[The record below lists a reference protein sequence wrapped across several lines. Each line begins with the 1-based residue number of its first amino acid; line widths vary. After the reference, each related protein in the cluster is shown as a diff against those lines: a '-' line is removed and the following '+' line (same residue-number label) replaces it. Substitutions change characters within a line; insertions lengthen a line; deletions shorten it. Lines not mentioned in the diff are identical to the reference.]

1 MYSLDSTNWIGS
13 VGRARKSALLVA
25 ASATMLALR
34 ATAQVPVGDTSRKSP
49 DTSLRR
55 APIDPTLLKPGSFVY
70 DMSLERDASTTP
82 LGSRTVSATT
92 TSYAGSPAWLLL
104 ETRIGDRIAATDSL
118 FVDPSLHPM
127 HWSAMMGQAR
137 LAAEFRGD
145 SAYGATSGPPGHR
158 SVVMALPPRTVV
170 SGAMLE
176 SILRIAPIQV
186 GWEDTV
192 ATLSVSLTGA
202 SVSPTRMYVVGED
215 RVRVP
220 AGTFDCWVV
229 GVQTEGSKGLYW
241 VTKSDPIVVRS
252 TLDVPALG
260 GAQLVSALTR
270 IAR

>member
-1 MYSLDSTNWIGS
+1 MA
-13 VGRARKSALLVA
+13 RAHRRLAVA
-25 ASATMLALR
+25 ASIATLLAGHGV
-34 ATAQVPVGDTSRKSP
+34 AQVPVGDTSRKP
-49 DTSLRR
+49 PVDTSRKSS
-55 APIDPTLLKPGSFVY
+55 IDPTLLKPASFVY

-82 LGSRTVSATT
+82 LGTRTVSVATT
-92 TSYAGSPAWLLL
+92 PYAGSPAWLML
-104 ETRIGDRIAATDSL
+104 ETRVGERIAATDSL
-118 FVDPSLHPM
+118 FVDPSLHPL
-127 HWSAMMGQAR
+127 HWTAILGQAR

-145 SAYGATSGPPGHR
+145 SAYGATSGPPGR
-158 SVVMALPPRTVV
+158 RQIVMTVPPRTMV

-215 RVRVP
+215 RVVVP

-229 GVQTEGSKGLYW
+229 AVQSEGSKGLYW
-241 VTKSDPIVVRS
+241 VTKRDPIIVRS

>member
-1 MYSLDSTNWIGS
+1 MVRGPKRL
-13 VGRARKSALLVA
+13 ALVA
-25 ASATMLALR
+25 SIATLLAGHGS
-34 ATAQVPVGDTSRKSP
+34 AQVPVGDTSRKP
-49 DTSLRR
+49 PVDTSQRR
-55 APIDPTLLKPGSFVY
+55 SSIDPTLLKPGAFVY

-82 LGSRTVSATT
+82 LGSRTVSMVTMP
-92 TSYAGSPAWLLL
+92 YAGSPAWLLL
-104 ETRIGDRIAATDSL
+104 ETRVGERIAATDSL
-118 FVDPSLHPM
+118 FVDPSLHPL
-127 HWSAMMGQAR
+127 HWTALLGPAR

-145 SAYGATSGPPGHR
+145 SAYGATSGPPGRR
-158 SVVMALPPRTVV
+158 SIAMPVPPRTMV

-202 SVSPTRMYVVGED
+202 SVSPTRIYVVGED
-215 RVRVP
+215 RVTVP

-229 GVQTEGSKGLYW
+229 AAQSEGSKGLYW
-241 VTKSDPIVVRS
+241 VTKRDPIVVRS

-260 GAQLVSALTR
+260 GAQLVSALSR

>member
-1 MYSLDSTNWIGS
+1 MA
-13 VGRARKSALLVA
+13 RASRHLTLA
-25 ASATMLALR
+25 ASIATLLAGR
-34 ATAQVPVGDTSRKSP
+34 GVAQVPVGDTSRKP
-49 DTSLRR
+49 
-55 APIDPTLLKPGSFVY
+55 PIDTTQRRLSIDPLLLKAGAFVY

-82 LGSRTVSATT
+82 LGSRTMSAATVP
-92 TSYAGSPAWLLL
+92 YAGSPAWLLL
-104 ETRIGDRIAATDSL
+104 ETRVGDRIAATDSL
-118 FVDPSLHPM
+118 FVDPSLHPL
-127 HWSAMMGQAR
+127 HWTALLGQAR

-145 SAYGATSGPPGHR
+145 SAYGATSGPPGRR
-158 SVVMALPPRTVV
+158 SIVMVVPPRTIV

-215 RVRVP
+215 RVVVP

-229 GVQTEGSKGLYW
+229 AVQSEGSKGLYW
-241 VTKSDPIVVRS
+241 VTKRDPIVVRS

-260 GAQLVSALTR
+260 GAQLVSALSR

>member
-1 MYSLDSTNWIGS
+1 VAL
-13 VGRARKSALLVA
+13 VALLCV
-25 ASATMLALR
+25 R
-34 ATAQVPVGDTSRKSP
+34 GGAQVPVGDTSRKP
-49 DTSLRR
+49 PVDTSRKS
-55 APIDPTLLKPGSFVY
+55 AIDPRLLTPGAFVY

-82 LGSRTVSATT
+82 LGSRTVSVSTT
-92 TSYAGSPAWLLL
+92 TYAGSPAWLML
-104 ETRIGDRIAATDSL
+104 ETRIGERVASTDSL
-118 FVDPSLHPM
+118 FVDPSLHPL
-127 HWSAMMGQAR
+127 HWTAILGQAR

-145 SAYGATSGPPGHR
+145 SAYGATSGPPGRR
-158 SVVMALPPRTVV
+158 SIVMAVPPRTVV

-176 SILRIAPIQV
+176 SILRIEPIQL

-202 SVSPTRMYVVGED
+202 SVSPTRMYLVSED
-215 RVRVP
+215 RVQVP

-229 GVQTEGSKGLYW
+229 AVRSEGSKGLYW
-241 VTKSDPIVVRS
+241 VTKRDPIVVRS